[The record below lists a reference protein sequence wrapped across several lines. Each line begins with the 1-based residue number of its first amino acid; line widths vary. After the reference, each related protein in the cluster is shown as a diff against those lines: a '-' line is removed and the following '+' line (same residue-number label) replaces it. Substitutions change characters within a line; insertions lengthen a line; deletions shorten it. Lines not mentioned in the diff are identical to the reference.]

1 MSHLHRAARM
11 GQYSDVAECMAQGE
25 DVNAISIHH
34 FSALMLAAREGH
46 LEIVKLLLKAGADI
60 HLAHP
65 NGRTALHFAA
75 SAGQLAVVQVLVAH
89 GGDVDALSKTGC
101 TPAIEA
107 AQFNHREV
115 VMFLQ
120 ARGGDMTVRDRQGR
134 TAEDYLEQGGVFGYA
149 KRLFSEES
157 GTSDI
162 PSERPLARAGAEE
175 HVRRL
180 MTEGLSA
187 DEFAAKNGR
196 RILVWSYGYYRFRDS
211 EVEQWAHRVSEVLF
225 TPGLLGICEEQFL
238 QGEELADARKCR
250 MRRARRGAKA
260 LV

>member
-1 MSHLHRAARM
+1 MSRLHRAARM
-11 GQYSDVAECMAQGE
+11 GKYGEVAECLAQGE

-46 LEIVKLLLKAGADI
+46 LEIVMLLLKAGADVR
-60 HLAHP
+60 LTHP

-75 SAGQLAVVQVLVAH
+75 SAGRLTVVQALVAH
-89 GGDVDALSKTGC
+89 GVDVDALSKTGC

-120 ARGGDMTVRDRQGR
+120 ARGADMTLRNRQGR
-134 TAEDYLEQGGVFGYA
+134 TADDYLEQGGVFGHA
-149 KRLFSEES
+149 MRLFPEES
-157 GTSDI
+157 GTSDNL
-162 PSERPLARAGAEE
+162 SEHRLARAGAEA
-175 HVRRL
+175 HVLRL
-180 MTEGLSA
+180 MAEGLSA
-187 DEFAAKNGR
+187 DEFAAKHGR

-225 TPGLLGICEEQFL
+225 TPGLLDICEEQFL

-250 MRRARRGAKA
+250 TRRARRSAKA
-260 LV
+260 SV